1 MAQAMGPETQ
11 AAAQVDTTDPNCQQ
25 TRRDGRPCAARPLAD
40 GRCFAHSPTTADQ
53 RAAARR
59 RGGQHSAKV
68 VRLRGLLP
76 VRLLPVYDR
85 LEEALAQTHAGELEP
100 RQAQAMAVLARA
112 LVTVLTAGEL
122 EERVRRLEAS
132 AADER

>member
-1 MAQAMGPETQ
+1 MAQATGRQPQ
-11 AAAQVDTTDPNCQQ
+11 AGAQVDTTDPNCRER
-25 TRRDGRPCAARPLAD
+25 RRDGRPCAARPLAD

-53 RAAARR
+53 RTAARR
-59 RGGQHSAKV
+59 RGGRHSAKV

-85 LEEALAQTHAGELEP
+85 LEEALTQTHDGELEP
-100 RQAQAMAVLARA
+100 RQVQAMAALARA